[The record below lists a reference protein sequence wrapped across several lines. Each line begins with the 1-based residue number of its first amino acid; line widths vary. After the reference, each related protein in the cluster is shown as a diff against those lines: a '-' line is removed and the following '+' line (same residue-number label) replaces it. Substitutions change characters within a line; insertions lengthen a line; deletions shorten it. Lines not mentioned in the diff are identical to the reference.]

1 LIVRIPRDGAVIFDL
16 DGTLVDSSAVV
27 ERQWSIWARSHGI
40 EPRLVM
46 EVVHGRPSIQTMR
59 MFRPETTLAESSA
72 FDAIEAADLEGLK
85 PVAGARQAIEACERQ
100 QIPWAIVTSGTN
112 TMARNRLRVCGFDVP
127 PVFVTVEQ
135 TERGKPAPDP
145 FLRAA
150 LLLKVEPAKCTVFED
165 APPGIH
171 AANAANMRVIALRTT
186 HSEDH
191 LSGAAAVVKNLS
203 EVQVERAESSPP
215 RSSE

>member
-1 LIVRIPRDGAVIFDL
+1 LIVRIPHDGAVIFDL

-72 FDAIEAADLEGLK
+72 FDAMEAADLEGLK
-85 PVAGARQAIEACERQ
+85 PVAGAREAIAACERQ

-112 TMARNRLRVCGFDVP
+112 TMARNRLRECSFEVP

-150 LLLKVEPAKCTVFED
+150 MLLQVEPSKCTVFED

-186 HSEDH
+186 HPADH
-191 LSGAAAVVKNLS
+191 LSGADAVVNNLS
-203 EVQVERAESSPP
+203 EIEIVGAGSRQASTE
-215 RSSE
+215 

>member
-1 LIVRIPRDGAVIFDL
+1 MIVRIPRDGAVIFDL

-59 MFRPETTLAESSA
+59 MFRPETTLVESRA

-85 PVAGARQAIEACERQ
+85 PVAGAHDAIDSCERQ
-100 QIPWAIVTSGTN
+100 QIPWAIVTSGTLP
-112 TMARNRLRVCGFDVP
+112 MATNRLNVCGFPIPD
-127 PVFVTVEQ
+127 VFVTVEQ

-150 LLLKVEPAKCTVFED
+150 MLLKVSPAKCTVFED
-165 APPGIH
+165 SPPGIH
-171 AANAANMRVIALRTT
+171 AANAANMRVIALQTT

-191 LSGAAAVVKNLS
+191 LIGADGVVRDLS
-203 EVQVERAESSPP
+203 EVEIRKE
-215 RSSE
+215 

>member
-1 LIVRIPRDGAVIFDL
+1 MIVCIPRDGAVIFDL

-46 EVVHGRPSIQTMR
+46 DVVHGRPSIQTMR
-59 MFRPETTLAESSA
+59 MFRPETTLDESRA

-85 PVAGARQAIEACERQ
+85 PVLGAREAIESCERQ
-100 QIPWAIVTSGTN
+100 QIPWAIVTSGTLP
-112 TMARNRLRVCGFDVP
+112 MATNRLSVCGFP
-127 PVFVTVEQ
+127 IPEIFVTVEQ

-150 LLLKVEPAKCTVFED
+150 TLLKIPPAKCTVFED
-165 APPGIH
+165 SPPGIH
-171 AANAANMRVIALRTT
+171 AASAANMRVIALLTT

-191 LSGAAAVVKNLS
+191 LSGANAVILDLS
-203 EVQVERAESSPP
+203 EVGIRKE
-215 RSSE
+215 

>member
-27 ERQWSIWARSHGI
+27 ERQWSMWARSHGI

-59 MFRPETTLAESSA
+59 MFRPETTLDESRA
-72 FDAIEAADLEGLK
+72 FDAIEAADLEGIK
-85 PVAGARQAIEACERQ
+85 PVPGASEAIATCERL
-100 QIPWAIVTSGTN
+100 QIPWAIVTSGTLP
-112 TMARNRLRVCGFDVP
+112 MATNRLNVCAFP
-127 PVFVTVEQ
+127 KPEVFVTVEQ

-150 LLLKVEPAKCTVFED
+150 TLLKLDPAKCTVFED

-171 AANAANMRVIALRTT
+171 AGKAANMRVIALRTT
-186 HSEDH
+186 HPADH
-191 LSGAAAVVKNLS
+191 LTGADAVAADLS
-203 EVQVERAESSPP
+203 EVVLERLSALSQ
-215 RSSE
+215 

>member
-1 LIVRIPRDGAVIFDL
+1 MIVRVPRDGAVIFDL

-27 ERQWSIWARSHGI
+27 ERQWSIWARSHRI

-59 MFRPETTLAESSA
+59 MFRPETTLDESRA

-85 PVAGARQAIEACERQ
+85 PVAGAREAMESCDRQ

-112 TMARNRLRVCGFDVP
+112 TMARNRLRECGFEVP

-135 TERGKPAPDP
+135 TPRGKPAPDP

-150 LLLKVEPAKCTVFED
+150 MLLKVDPSQCTVFED

-171 AANAANMRVIALRTT
+171 AGKAANMRVIALQTT
-186 HSEDH
+186 HAADH
-191 LSGAAAVVKNLS
+191 LSGADAVVRDLS
-203 EVQVERAESSPP
+203 EVEIQR
-215 RSSE
+215 

>member
-1 LIVRIPRDGAVIFDL
+1 LIIRISADGAVIFDL

-27 ERQWSIWARSHGI
+27 ERQWSIWARGHGI

-59 MFRPETTLAESSA
+59 MFCPETTLAESSA

-85 PVAGARQAIEACERQ
+85 PVTGAREAIDACERQ
-100 QIPWAIVTSGTN
+100 QIPWAIVTSGTD
-112 TMARNRLRVCGFDVP
+112 TMARNRLRECGFPVP
-127 PVFVTVEQ
+127 RVFVTVEQ
-135 TERGKPAPDP
+135 TQRGKPAPDP

-150 LLLKVEPAKCTVFED
+150 LLLNVEPSTCTVFED

-171 AANAANMRVIALRTT
+171 AGKAANMRVIALRTT

-191 LSGAAAVVKNLS
+191 LTGADAVVKDLS
-203 EVQVERAESSPP
+203 EVEFRKE
-215 RSSE
+215 

>member
-1 LIVRIPRDGAVIFDL
+1 MIVRIPRDGAVIFDL

-59 MFRPETTLAESSA
+59 MFRPETTLEESRA

-85 PVAGARQAIEACERQ
+85 PVAGAREAIDACERQ

-112 TMARNRLRVCGFDVP
+112 TMARNRLRVCGFEVP
-127 PVFVTVEQ
+127 TVFVTVEE

-150 LLLKVEPAKCTVFED
+150 MLLKVAPAKCTVFED
-165 APPGIH
+165 SPPGIH
-171 AANAANMRVIALRTT
+171 AGNAANMRVIALRTT
-186 HSEDH
+186 HAEDH
-191 LSGAAAVVKNLS
+191 LSGADAVVGDLS
-203 EVQVERAESSPP
+203 EVEFRKE
-215 RSSE
+215 

>member
-1 LIVRIPRDGAVIFDL
+1 MIFDL

-27 ERQWSIWARSHGI
+27 ERQWSIWARSRGI

-72 FDAIEAADLEGLK
+72 FDAIEAADLDGLK
-85 PVAGARQAIEACERQ
+85 PVAGGREAIDSCDRQ

-112 TMARNRLRVCGFDVP
+112 TMARNRLRECGFEVP

-150 LLLKVEPAKCTVFED
+150 LLLKVAPPKCTVFED

-171 AANAANMRVIALRTT
+171 AANAANMRVIALQTT
-186 HSEDH
+186 HPADH
-191 LSGAAAVVKNLS
+191 LNGADALIKDLS
-203 EVQVERAESSPP
+203 EVQILRTDSA
-215 RSSE
+215 

>member
-1 LIVRIPRDGAVIFDL
+1 MIVRIPRNGAVIFDL

-46 EVVHGRPSIQTMR
+46 DVVHGRPSIQTMR

-85 PVAGARQAIEACERQ
+85 PVSGAREAIDACERQ

-112 TMARNRLRVCGFDVP
+112 TMARNRLRECGFNVP

-150 LLLKVEPAKCTVFED
+150 LLLNVDPPKCTVFED

-171 AANAANMRVIALRTT
+171 AGKAANMRVIALQTT
-186 HSEDH
+186 HPPDY
-191 LSGAAAVVKNLS
+191 LSGADAVVKDLS
-203 EVQVERAESSPP
+203 GVEILRAD
-215 RSSE
+215 RTA

>member
-1 LIVRIPRDGAVIFDL
+1 MIFDL

-72 FDAIEAADLEGLK
+72 FDAVEAADLEGLK
-85 PVAGARQAIEACERQ
+85 PVSGAREAIDSCERQ

-127 PVFVTVEQ
+127 LVFVTVEQ

-150 LLLKVEPAKCTVFED
+150 VLLKVEPAKCTVFED

-171 AANAANMRVIALRTT
+171 AANAANMRVFALQTT
-186 HSEDH
+186 HSQDH
-191 LSGAAAVVKNLS
+191 LNGAQTVVKDLSEIEIVRSGA
-203 EVQVERAESSPP
+203 PP
-215 RSSE
+215 DDVSTR